1 MEGEGVMNTSF
12 SYRVDGK
19 CRQWGGNNS
28 PQDDRHNR
36 RRQKLQ
42 ALLQSLKAGDL
53 DGSRLAFAALINID
67 P

>member
-1 MEGEGVMNTSF
+1 MNTSF

-19 CRQWGGNNS
+19 ARQWGGNNS
-28 PQDDRHNR
+28 PQDERENR

-53 DGSRLAFAALINID
+53 DGSRLAFTSLISS